1 MKKITPNMDQIRRT
15 EHKDWESRKVTNLKR
30 LLETGRT
37 DILNEPVYL
46 VRGKCDEDSYP
57 VYDGNTRHFLAENG
71 LIILNNIYLLE
82 TNADLEEVRCRMKEI
97 YWPGEDLESIIGYLG
112 VRAYLYSQ
120 SSGLIAACK
129 SEKFER
135 RSD

>member
-1 MKKITPNMDQIRRT
+1 MKKIPPNTDQIRRT
-15 EHKDWESRKVTNLKR
+15 EYKDWESRKVIHLKH
-30 LLETGRT
+30 LLEAGRT
-37 DILNEPVYL
+37 DILNEPVYS
-46 VRGKCDEDSYP
+46 VSDKCGEDSYS

-112 VRAYLYSQ
+112 VRAISIFSKFRAYSRMQ
-120 SSGLIAACK
+120 I
-129 SEKFER
+129 
-135 RSD
+135 